1 MTRVFI
7 EQDGSRFFISAEGHA
22 GAADACNYITGVL
35 YAFAGYVKNRELA
48 GEAEVYRFEINEQE
62 PRVVVHCSGDDR
74 LEAAFEAAVIGLQ
87 QLAAER
93 PENIAIELAEEN
105 L

>member
-1 MTRVFI
+1 MTRVHI
-7 EQDGSRFFISAEGHA
+7 EQDGSRFLISAEGHA
-22 GAADACNYITGVL
+22 GASDACNYITGVL

-48 GEAEVYRFEINEQE
+48 GEAEVYNFEIDEQT
-62 PRVVVHCSGDDR
+62 PRVMIHCGGDER